1 MKTEIDSLDMSYNQ
15 LREFETLLRRTL
27 LLVERSTGDAD
38 LRRGIMV
45 IEHAITTVRMLQF
58 AIMGFESATGPLGI
72 AVALSSLA
80 MTGYMASQTISS
92 YDALRG
98 TS

>member
-1 MKTEIDSLDMSYNQ
+1 
-15 LREFETLLRRTL
+15 
-27 LLVERSTGDAD
+27 
-38 LRRGIMV
+38 MV